1 MKKEKLV
8 FQKSKGQFVKG
19 LRIGYKVDEVTGSVS
34 TYIDTIVTRSLEE
47 AAEWTSERT
56 EDFDILVFPQE
67 VDWMFPGATFTFDYT
82 DFVVLTYHP
91 DNEPWK
97 EVGNDA
103 V

>member
-1 MKKEKLV
+1 MKEKLV

-34 TYIDTIVTRSLEE
+34 TYIDTVVTRSLEE
-47 AAEWTSERT
+47 AAEWTSMRT
-56 EDFDILVFPQE
+56 EDYNILLFCQE
-67 VDWMFPGATFTFDYT
+67 VDWLFQGTQIRFDYT

-91 DNEPWK
+91 DIELWK

>member
-1 MKKEKLV
+1 MKEKLV

-34 TYIDTIVTRSLEE
+34 TYIDTIVTRGLEE
-47 AAEWTSERT
+47 AAEWTSVRT
-56 EDFDILVFPQE
+56 EEDFNILSFLPE
-67 VDWMFPGATFTFDYT
+67 VDWMFPGATITFDYT

-91 DNEPWK
+91 DTEPWK

>member
-1 MKKEKLV
+1 MKEKLV

-19 LRIGYKVDEVTGSVS
+19 LRIEYNVNEVTGSVS

-47 AAEWTSERT
+47 SAEWTSART
-56 EDFDILVFPQE
+56 EGINILSFLPE
-67 VDWMFPGATFTFDYT
+67 VDWMFPGATIKFDYT

-91 DNEPWK
+91 DIEPWK
-97 EVGNDA
+97 EVDNDA